1 MPWLVVIDILKP
13 DEIDVQEIVE
23 FTIEAEKQL
32 DEQLRCGRTQ
42 KEVEDFVR
50 GAFQVSYCYVL
61 ARENKILVGLA
72 RLYVLSES
80 MVYLD
85 SWHPLILPGA
95 DHDELFRHLVK
106 ECISHTRA
114 IDRSRL
120 EVFLMNLTDDI
131 RSTYD
136 RYRPLYESAGMRRGN
151 EWSQMICDLT
161 TSELIEP
168 DLPVGFS
175 LRPIVEV
182 SNDEIWPCYN
192 ETFLS
197 SSDRRYLDQTE
208 AQRRE
213 NFDDFF
219 SRSKP
224 IEEDASLL
232 LYFGERIVGFH
243 KIDII
248 SEGGFVNGVGIHPEF
263 RRRGLGRLLM
273 TASLVRAARNK
284 MMNVILEVDIE
295 NHRAIALYEHLGF
308 KKRRGSIS
316 HIWTAG

>member
-1 MPWLVVIDILKP
+1 
-13 DEIDVQEIVE
+13 
-23 FTIEAEKQL
+23 
-32 DEQLRCGRTQ
+32 
-42 KEVEDFVR
+42 
-50 GAFQVSYCYVL
+50 
-61 ARENKILVGLA
+61 
-72 RLYVLSES
+72 

-85 SWHPLILPGA
+85 SWHPLVRSGKDFEEI
-95 DHDELFRHLVK
+95 FKRLVR
-106 ECISHTRA
+106 ESITYTQA
-114 IDRSRL
+114 IGRSRL

-136 RYRPLYESAGMRRGN
+136 RYRPLYESAGMQRGN

-161 TSELIEP
+161 TFELKEL
-168 DLPVGFS
+168 DLPAGFS

-182 SNDEIWPCYN
+182 SNEEIWPCYN

-197 SSDRRYLDQTE
+197 SGDGRYLDQTE

-232 LYFGERIVGFH
+232 LYFEDRIVGFH

-263 RRRGLGRLLM
+263 RRRGLAKVLM

-284 MMNVILEVDIE
+284 MANVILEVDIE
-295 NHRAIALYEHLGF
+295 NHQAIALYEQLGF
-308 KKRRGSIS
+308 KRRDGSIS
-316 HIWTAG
+316 HIWIA